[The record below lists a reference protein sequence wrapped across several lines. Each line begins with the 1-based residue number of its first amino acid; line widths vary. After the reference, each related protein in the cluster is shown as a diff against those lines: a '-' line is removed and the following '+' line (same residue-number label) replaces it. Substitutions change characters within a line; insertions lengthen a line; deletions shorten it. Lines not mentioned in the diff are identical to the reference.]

1 MPGRR
6 YSDGLHQALEAKERV
21 KVEDENQT
29 LASVTFQNY
38 FRMYKKLAGMTGTAA
53 TEAEEFRHIY
63 GLDVVEIPTNKPLI
77 RLENPDVIYRTGGE
91 KWDAVAEE
99 ILELNKSGRPVLVG
113 TISIEKSEHLSTL
126 LRRKNVRH
134 VVLNAKYHEME
145 ATIIAQAG
153 RIGAVTIATNMA
165 GRGVDILLGGNPE
178 FLAREQ
184 LKKSGVDP
192 AKITPEQYQ
201 AQYEKALPGVRD
213 VTEKEHE
220 AVVALGGLHVLGTER
235 HESRRIDNQLRGRA
249 GRQGDPGSS
258 RFYLS
263 LEDDLMRIFGSER
276 ISGLMARIGMG
287 DGVPIEHNMIS
298 RAIERAQKQVEGQN
312 FTVRKHLLEYDD
324 VMNKQRETIYG
335 QRRKILQGEDQRA
348 YFLGLIDNLVDWLL
362 DTHANKDK
370 PPEDWDRDGLR
381 QAIQAQFGLDIETLG
396 IDWATII
403 HGQLRDA
410 LIKGCVAIYEGK
422 ERQLGPFMR
431 EFERMI
437 LLQVIDAQWKDHL
450 LEMDHLKEG
459 IGLRGYGQKDPLIEY
474 KKEGFEMFQS
484 MLDRI
489 EEDAVRYLFLIQPV
503 MDQPAP
509 VRRQTPVYYQQPTG
523 PSGQRA
529 KQARAMIPGKRRK
542 H

>member
-1 MPGRR
+1 
-6 YSDGLHQALEAKERV
+6 
-21 KVEDENQT
+21 
-29 LASVTFQNY
+29 
-38 FRMYKKLAGMTGTAA
+38 
-53 TEAEEFRHIY
+53 
-63 GLDVVEIPTNKPLI
+63 
-77 RLENPDVIYRTGGE
+77 
-91 KWDAVAEE
+91 
-99 ILELNKSGRPVLVG
+99 
-113 TISIEKSEHLSTL
+113 
-126 LRRKNVRH
+126 
-134 VVLNAKYHEME
+134 
-145 ATIIAQAG
+145 
-153 RIGAVTIATNMA
+153 
-165 GRGVDILLGGNPE
+165 
-178 FLAREQ
+178 
-184 LKKSGVDP
+184 
-192 AKITPEQYQ
+192 
-201 AQYEKALPGVRD
+201 
-213 VTEKEHE
+213 
-220 AVVALGGLHVLGTER
+220 
-235 HESRRIDNQLRGRA
+235 
-249 GRQGDPGSS
+249 
-258 RFYLS
+258 
-263 LEDDLMRIFGSER
+263 
-276 ISGLMARIGMG
+276 
-287 DGVPIEHNMIS
+287 
-298 RAIERAQKQVEGQN
+298 
-312 FTVRKHLLEYDD
+312 
-324 VMNKQRETIYG
+324 MNKQRETIYG

-529 KQARAMIPGKRRK
+529 KQARGKRRK